1 MGCNSS
7 SSANTGSAP
16 TKKAASN
23 NKLGGKNKVIL
34 GYLNLRGGCRGNV
47 ARFMLAHSGA
57 AWEERTYVRGTP
69 DWGKD
74 KETLMPFCN
83 LPYIIDGDVKLS
95 ETFAVH

>member
-7 SSANTGSAP
+7 TAGAGSAP
-16 TKKAASN
+16 NRKPAA
-23 NKLGGKNKVIL
+23 GGKKVIL

-47 ARFMLAHSGA
+47 ASFMLAHSGA
-57 AWEERTYVRGTP
+57 NWEERTYVRGTP

-74 KETLMPFCN
+74 KETIMPFAN

>member
-7 SSANTGSAP
+7 TAGAGSAP
-16 TKKAASN
+16 TRKA
-23 NKLGGKNKVIL
+23 GGKNKVIL

-57 AWEERTYVRGTP
+57 NWEERTYVRGSP

-74 KETLMPFCN
+74 KPTLMPFCN
-83 LPYIIDGDVKLS
+83 LPYIIDGDIKLS

>member
-7 SSANTGSAP
+7 SAGSGTAPNRKSAG
-16 TKKAASN
+16 KKI
-23 NKLGGKNKVIL
+23 IL
-34 GYLNLRGGCRGNV
+34 GYWNLRGNCRGNV

-57 AWEERTYVRGTP
+57 NWEERTYVRGTP

-74 KETLMPFCN
+74 KGNLMPFCN

>member
-7 SSANTGSAP
+7 TAGSGSAP
-16 TKKAASN
+16 TKKA
-23 NKLGGKNKVIL
+23 GGNKVVL

-57 AWEERTYVRGTP
+57 NWEDKCYDIKKA
-69 DWGKD
+69 DWWKA
-74 KETLMPFCN
+74 KPNLMPFAN